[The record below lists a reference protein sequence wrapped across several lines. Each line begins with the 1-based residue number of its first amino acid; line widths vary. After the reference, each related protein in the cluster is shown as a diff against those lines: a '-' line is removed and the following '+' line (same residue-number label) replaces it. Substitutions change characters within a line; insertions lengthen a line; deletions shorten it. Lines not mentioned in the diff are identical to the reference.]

1 MMIISATLTSF
12 EECARTPVS
21 NYRPFLLTTFFL
33 PSTAGFNL
41 FLPLL
46 TVSEAKIDG
55 GTAGKSV
62 CDGSRVL
69 IPKLLL

>member
-1 MMIISATLTSF
+1 MISATITSF
-12 EECARTPVS
+12 DKCARTPVS
-21 NYRPFLLTTFFL
+21 NYKPFLLTTFFF

-46 TVSEAKIDG
+46 TVSDAKIDG
-55 GTAGKSV
+55 GTAGKYV

>member
-1 MMIISATLTSF
+1 MMISATLISF
-12 EECARTPVS
+12 DKCACMLIS
-21 NYRPFLLTTFFL
+21 NYRPFLVTTFFL

-46 TVSEAKIDG
+46 IVSEAKIDG
-55 GTAGKSV
+55 GAAGKSV
-62 CDGSRVL
+62 CHGSRVL